1 MTALVVGL
9 FLKAY
14 TCVPLA
20 WNVVPSSKAILRKCS
35 TKPRKSLNDAWLI
48 SKLGSKEK
56 KARLC
61 WWRGN
66 AKPQNLSS
74 CKWEVKQVNFHDL
87 QWSFLWTPVFIP
99 MSRTVHVVS
108 CNISLGVTI
117 NGHGNFINRKCTFN
131 CALDCMHLIP
141 YCLNRQTVPWTFM
154 GKLHRSE
161 SFVVFLFYSFYFEMS
176 NNFIQLHQS
185 EVWKSCDSIVSQSTG
200 TLDRLPPHN
209 MMEHKLV
216 QLQHLTLCSGVKTQ
230 REFNPWNSFSE
241 SFW

>member
-56 KARLC
+56 KAKLC

-66 AKPQNLSS
+66 AKPQSLSS

-87 QWSFLWTPVFIP
+87 QWSFFWTPVFIP

-131 CALDCMHLIP
+131 CALDCMHLISLLLKQANCAMDFHGETTSLRKFCCFP
-141 YCLNRQTVPWTFM
+141 
-154 GKLHRSE
+154 
-161 SFVVFLFYSFYFEMS
+161 FLFILFW
-176 NNFIQLHQS
+176 N
-185 EVWKSCDSIVSQSTG
+185 
-200 TLDRLPPHN
+200 
-209 MMEHKLV
+209 
-216 QLQHLTLCSGVKTQ
+216 VK
-230 REFNPWNSFSE
+230 
-241 SFW
+241 